1 MKTIVVPVDFSDS
14 SLKALKK
21 ALHIAQKMDGEIAL
35 LHVNKTH
42 SFLPFMPGKPT
53 ETEDD
58 IKKNFTELLKNVPS
72 YAKVTHD
79 VRTGKVPK
87 EIIRYAEQK
96 DAWLIIMGSHG
107 ASGKEENWMGSNAY
121 RVVSGADCP
130 VMTIRGSAEPRM
142 ELKKIVM
149 PIDLTPT
156 TRHKVPFTM
165 ELAKL
170 YRSEVHVVAVCTDDS
185 QEFVIKLTSYTA
197 QVARFLG
204 EHGVKTVTDFLKGDN
219 ITNMTIDYAKKVDAD
234 LISIMTEQESNVLNM
249 FLGTFAHQMVN
260 RSPID
265 ILSIHPNLAVISD
278 LSY

>member
-1 MKTIVVPVDFSDS
+1 MKTIVVPVDFSDA

-21 ALHIAQKMDGEIAL
+21 ALNIAQKMDGQVAL
-35 LHVNKTH
+35 IHVNKTH

-53 ETEDD
+53 ENEEE
-58 IKKNFTELLKNVPS
+58 IQKNFSELLKNVPS

-87 EIIRYAEQK
+87 EIIKFASQK
-96 DAWLIIMGSHG
+96 EAWLIIMGSHG

-130 VMTIRGSAEPRM
+130 VMTIRGDDHPEI
-142 ELKKIVM
+142 KKIVL
-149 PIDLTPT
+149 PIDLTAT

-165 ELAKL
+165 EMAKM
-170 YRSEVHVVAVCTDDS
+170 YRSEVHVIAVCTDDS

-219 ITNMTIDYAKKVDAD
+219 VTSMTIDYAKKVNAD

-249 FLGTFAHQMVN
+249 FLGTYAHQMVN

-265 ILSIHPNLAVISD
+265 ILSVHPNQSVIAD